1 MKKSLLLLLIL
12 ISLPLAAA
20 ECMLDGEVVPCS
32 ELTGFF
38 WGMGVFIFLF
48 VLTMLAGLVFWIIM
62 LVDCAKRNFKKS
74 EDKLIWILIV
84 VLLQVIGAVVYYF
97 VVKRK
102 NRDVKN

>member
-1 MKKSLLLLLIL
+1 MKKLLLFLSLF
-12 ISLPLAAA
+12 ISMPLAAA

-32 ELTGFF
+32 ELNGLFV
-38 WGMGVFIFLF
+38 GMGVFMFLF
-48 VLTMLAGLVFWIIM
+48 VLIMLAGLVFWIIM

-74 EDKLIWILIV
+74 EDKIIWILIV